1 MADVHSASCTV
12 IFVLSQ
18 SVYVQVRIRTEPK
31 TIHRVI
37 EMAEAPS
44 AEQSGPAGSYRNVCA
59 FPRCGLLVCADKQ
72 FQADYSVQQGSQ
84 KRKFP

>member
-1 MADVHSASCTV
+1 MTDVHSASCTV

-44 AEQSGPAGSYRNVCA
+44 A
-59 FPRCGLLVCADKQ
+59 
-72 FQADYSVQQGSQ
+72 
-84 KRKFP
+84 